1 MSRRATSAAVS
12 LVLAGVG
19 SALAAAEQPMRVVSG
34 RDLATVVAPPGT
46 AVESYSNT
54 GYRLRVN
61 ADGSAT
67 ITVGLEPLR
76 SRASF
81 APSVDPHAAPAI
93 GRLAGAL
100 TAGARDRYD
109 AVSRVLE
116 WVRSNVAYE
125 LDRGLDQSPAA
136 VLERRT
142 AYCTGYARLAV
153 ALLAAVRIE
162 AREVPGYVFEEVP
175 GGPPAGFHRW
185 IEVRYPDR
193 GWVFSD
199 PLASHHFV
207 PATYLRLADDRL
219 VGQPAPGRLL
229 DRIDDVLDVDVRYWS
244 FGAGAGVVRVRP
256 NDDQRRAAALA
267 LSLEPGTDGEAFLEG
282 GGVTRR
288 LPLPGGRGV
297 FVGLEPGSYELRVEA
312 GGRLAAWKRVT
323 FRDRV
328 LASLK
333 LAADG
338 GGEEIGITR

>member
-1 MSRRATSAAVS
+1 VTRSGAAIL
-12 LVLAGVG
+12 LVLAAAG
-19 SALAAAEQPMRVVSG
+19 SERAATAQPMRVVAG
-34 RDLATVVAPPGT
+34 RDLATVAPPPGT
-46 AVESYSNT
+46 AVESYSNS
-54 GYRLRVN
+54 GYRLVVN
-61 ADGSAT
+61 SDGSAT
-67 ITVGLEPLR
+67 IEVELEPLR
-76 SRASF
+76 SRAGF
-81 APSVDPHAAPAI
+81 VPGIDPVASPGI

-100 TAGARDRYD
+100 TAGSRDRFE

-116 WVRSNVAYE
+116 WVHSNIGYQ
-125 LDRGLDQSPAA
+125 LDRGLDQSPEG

-185 IEVRYPDR
+185 IEVLYPDR

-219 VGQPAPGRLL
+219 VGEPAPGRLL
-229 DRIDDVLDVDVRYWS
+229 DRIDDILDFDVRSWS
-244 FGAGAGVVRVRP
+244 FGAGAGGVRLRA

-267 LSLEPGTDGEAFLEG
+267 LRLEAGTDGEAFLEG

-288 LPLPGGRGV
+288 LALPGGRGV

-312 GGRLAAWKRVT
+312 GGRLAALKRVT

-328 LASLK
+328 LASLE
-333 LAADG
+333 LATGA
-338 GGEEIGITR
+338 GGEEIGIRR